1 MSEELEKVL
10 EEWKKLLNKKP
21 TDTTT
26 QEQQPEPQPP
36 KIVTPTVTPLSAK
49 ILEQKINSLLE
60 DLEKLEHEDKQLR
73 EKLQEKEKQEL
84 TQKYGEEY
92 AEAYLASKRFLKPVL
107 VAKRDKD
114 VIRVEASLFFATPH
128 YLPEWGDGK
137 DLSNLIVIFAEPPK
151 PEENG
156 FFLLEYDVR
165 INYKKKLKNG
175 KYARYI
181 KCFKYTTSFDEATK
195 IVNERKQ
202 IIEKLEAL
210 KQPQQTQGGESQ
222 SG

>member
-21 TDTTT
+21 TDS
-26 QEQQPEPQPP
+26 QEQPEPKLPQV
-36 KIVTPTVTPLSAK
+36 VTPTVTPLSAK
-49 ILEQKINSLLE
+49 ILEQKINSFLE
-60 DLEKLEHEDKQLR
+60 DLERLEQEDKKLR

-107 VAKRDKD
+107 IARRFSDNTM
-114 VIRVEASLFFATPH
+114 RVDGSPFATIPH
-128 YLPEWGDGK
+128 YILEYVDSK
-137 DLSNLIVIFAEPPK
+137 SYRNLIVLFAEPPK
-151 PEENG
+151 PEETEL
-156 FFLLEYDVR
+156 FLLEYDVR
-165 INYKKKLKNG
+165 TNYKKRFSNG
-175 KYARYI
+175 QYARYI
-181 KCFKYTTSFDEATK
+181 KCFKYTTSYDEAQK
-195 IVNERKQ
+195 VVNERKQ

>member
-10 EEWKKLLNKKP
+10 EEWKKLLKKP
-21 TDTTT
+21 TDS
-26 QEQQPEPQPP
+26 QEQPEPKLPQV
-36 KIVTPTVTPLSAK
+36 VTPTVTPLSAK

-60 DLEKLEHEDKQLR
+60 DLERLEKEDKELR

-84 TQKYGEEY
+84 AKKFGEEY
-92 AEAYLASKRFLKPVL
+92 AEAYIALKRLLKPVL

-128 YLPEWGDGK
+128 YLPEWGDGR
-137 DLSNLIVIFAEPPK
+137 DLTNLIVLFAQLPK
-151 PEENG
+151 PEENA

-165 INYKKKLKNG
+165 VNYKKKLKNG

-210 KQPQQTQGGESQ
+210 KQPQQTSQGGENK